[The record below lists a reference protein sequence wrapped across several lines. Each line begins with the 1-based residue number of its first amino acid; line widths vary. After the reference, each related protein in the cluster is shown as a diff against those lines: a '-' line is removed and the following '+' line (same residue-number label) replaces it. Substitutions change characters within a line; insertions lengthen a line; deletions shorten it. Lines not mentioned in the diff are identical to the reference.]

1 MKLRVGLIGLGD
13 DWDRR
18 HRAALRA
25 LSDRFDV
32 RAVYE
37 QVSHRAAAA
46 AREFDA
52 QPVDGYHALAQRED
66 IDAVLLLAQNW
77 HGTLPI
83 FAACEAGKAIY
94 SAAGLGTD
102 LSRADQLKE
111 RIEASGVTFMAESS
125 RRHAPAT
132 NRLKELIVTRLGEPR
147 LLFCHRRNVPN
158 GVPNAT
164 RKGSTIDATTI
175 ELVELVDW
183 CRFVVGADPTS
194 VLGLRHL
201 AHDHSSG
208 TANDYEMMSLDFSP
222 GDSETGS
229 GPVAQISMGNYIPE
243 QWSEAANFRLP
254 SDLQVVCQ
262 HGIAFVDLPAKVVWF
277 DSAGRHQES
286 LDSERPIG
294 EALLSHFYR
303 GVTSLVRNSNS
314 LDDTHR
320 ALKVVMLAYQGQ
332 QQGQRMAVD

>member
-1 MKLRVGLIGLGD
+1 MKLRVGLIGLGE

-25 LSDRFDV
+25 LNDRFDV

-37 QVSHRAAAA
+37 QVAHRAAAA

-66 IDAVLLLAQNW
+66 VDAVLLLAQNW

-83 FAACEAGKAIY
+83 FAACDAGKDIY
-94 SAAGLGTD
+94 SVAGLGTD
-102 LSRADQLKE
+102 LARADQLKQ
-111 RIEASGVTFMAESS
+111 RIESSGVTFMAESS

-147 LLFCHRRNVPN
+147 LLFCHRRQVSDDTTNN
-158 GVPNAT
+158 T
-164 RKGSTIDATTI
+164 HKGSAIDAITN
-175 ELVELVDW
+175 ELVEIVDW
-183 CRFVVGADPTS
+183 CRFIVGAEPTS
-194 VLGLRHL
+194 VIGLKHL
-201 AHDHSSG
+201 AHNDSTG
-208 TANDYEMMSLDFSP
+208 NDYEMMSLDFSSS
-222 GDSETGS
+222 DAVIGS
-229 GPVAQISMGNYIPE
+229 GSVAQISSGNYIPH
-243 QWSEAANFRLP
+243 QWSEAASFRLP

-262 HGIAFVDLPAKVVWF
+262 HGIAFVDLPAKIVWF

-286 LDSERPIG
+286 LDSERPLG
-294 EALLSHFYR
+294 EALLSQFYR

-314 LDDTHR
+314 LEDTYR
-320 ALKVVMLAYQGQ
+320 ALKVVMLAYESQ
-332 QQGQRMAVD
+332 QQGQRMPLD